1 MPDPASQSLISLL
14 DLAFE
19 LDGTLHRVAN
29 ERWPLGRVKEY
40 HEHEP
45 MLLLQLL

>member
-1 MPDPASQSLISLL
+1 MPDPAFQSLISLL

-40 HEHEP
+40 RDP